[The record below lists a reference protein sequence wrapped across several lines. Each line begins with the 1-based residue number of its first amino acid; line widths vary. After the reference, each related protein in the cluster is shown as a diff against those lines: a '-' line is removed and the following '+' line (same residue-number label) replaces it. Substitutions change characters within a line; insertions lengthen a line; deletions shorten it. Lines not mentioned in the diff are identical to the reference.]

1 MAHPSDGSKKRARKF
16 LFDERRDL
24 AVSMISNFEQRTEVY
39 GGSRWKKERAGDSSK
54 DSQPTSASI
63 FSELTGLPLDLP
75 PSSKEPPDARRVKAS
90 NNLSETNIG
99 FKLLKK
105 SGWKEGS
112 GLGVFEQGRLNPL
125 EAPFKLDRR
134 GIGAERK
141 SIRKSDGKL
150 QREASALDG
159 EEKKSKKE
167 LKMEAEANRMQEAA
181 FARDF
186 FREFWPENL

>member
-1 MAHPSDGSKKRARKF
+1 M
-16 LFDERRDL
+16 
-24 AVSMISNFEQRTEVY
+24 
-39 GGSRWKKERAGDSSK
+39 
-54 DSQPTSASI
+54 
-63 FSELTGLPLDLP
+63 GLPLDLA
-75 PSSKEPPDARRVKAS
+75 PSSEEQPDARRVKAS
-90 NNLSETNIG
+90 KILPETNIG

-112 GLGVFEQGRLNPL
+112 GLGIFEQGRLIPL

-141 SIRKSDGKL
+141 IIRKSDGKV
-150 QREASALDG
+150 QREASAVDEG
-159 EEKKSKKE
+159 EAKKSKKA
-167 LKMEAEANRMQEAA
+167 LKMEAEAERMREAA